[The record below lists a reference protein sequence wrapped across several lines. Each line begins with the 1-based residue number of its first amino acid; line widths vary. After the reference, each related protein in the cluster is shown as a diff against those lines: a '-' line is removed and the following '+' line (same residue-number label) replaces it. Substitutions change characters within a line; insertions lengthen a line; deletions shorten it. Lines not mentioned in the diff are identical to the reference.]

1 MRPDSKPYFAI
12 TKTKQKTLLV
22 GKRRAIQKTGP
33 EKVKKKKLY
42 RNNNQAPLQVCTEN
56 HDRVIRISEVMAV
69 DWPPTSY

>member
-1 MRPDSKPYFAI
+1 MRPDCKPYFAK
-12 TKTKQKTLLV
+12 TKKQKTLLV

-33 EKVKKKKLY
+33 KISEKKLY

>member
-1 MRPDSKPYFAI
+1 MRPDCKPYFA
-12 TKTKQKTLLV
+12 KNKNKTLLV
-22 GKRRAIQKTGP
+22 GKRRAIQKTDP
-33 EKVKKKKLY
+33 KISEKKLY